1 MIHKIWKFFN
11 SRTQQTDAQI
21 EAVKNSHYLYTGEN
35 SANQSPSKHYIL
47 EEGKGKLEM

>member
-11 SRTQQTDAQI
+11 SGTQQTDAQI
-21 EAVKNSHYLYTGEN
+21 EELSNSCYLYTREK